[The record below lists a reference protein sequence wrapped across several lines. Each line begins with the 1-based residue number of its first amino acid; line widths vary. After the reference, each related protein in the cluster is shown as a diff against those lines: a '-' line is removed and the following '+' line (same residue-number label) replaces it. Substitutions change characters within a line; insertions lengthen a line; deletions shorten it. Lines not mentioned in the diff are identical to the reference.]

1 MARILVID
9 DQPDIC
15 DVIKTILEDGG
26 HSVVV
31 ASEGAE
37 GLRFYAKCPADVVI
51 TDLHMPGMNGLDTVR
66 AVRERSRD
74 VKIIAMSG
82 ADTFMVEKNLQ
93 SSVINGADQTLL
105 KPFRVRDIVN
115 AVELVLT
122 GQVPAGA
129 ASGD

>member
-9 DQPDIC
+9 DQPDVRE
-15 DVIKTILEDGG
+15 VIQNILEECG

-31 ASEGAE
+31 AAE
-37 GLRFYAKCPADVVI
+37 GREGLDFYSKCPADVVI

-66 AVRERSRD
+66 ALRERSSK

-82 ADTFMVEKNLQ
+82 ADTYMVETNLQ

-115 AVELVLT
+115 AVELVL
-122 GQVPAGA
+122 
-129 ASGD
+129 SGDAAPVVAGD